1 MSVNVSSRVV
11 VGGAIGAVA
20 LIVMGGLSFG
30 ALENLDASE
39 IMVVQSPLSGDLD
52 VYNEPGYKWQGWG
65 KVTKY
70 PRQAQYSFCSK
81 PVNIGNDAA
90 GKPMY
95 EEQQC
100 EGSTTVAKRLRFS
113 DGGHANLNGS
123 VNWEMPLDAPSVI
136 NIHKKFGSADG
147 VESRAVGKMIDAA
160 AYLSGPL
167 MSSTE
172 SSGARRAELVQFIN
186 DQAEKGV
193 YVTVAESVTVVDA
206 VGNEVTE
213 KVTKIVVDGNGL
225 PKRQQGSILSQF
237 NIKLLPMSIS
247 ELKYDRIV
255 EQQIAQRQTATTS
268 VQIARA
274 NALKAEQ
281 DAITIEAQ
289 GKATAA
295 KAKWDQETINAKEI
309 ASAQKG
315 VEVARQAALE
325 AEQYKR
331 EQTLRGEGE
340 AARKRAVMM
349 ADGALEKKLEA
360 YIKVQGFWANA
371 IQNYQGQLVPS
382 VMMGGGSGSN
392 AAGTSQALV
401 ELLSAKTAKD
411 LALDL
416 SNAGSGN
423 TKK

>member
-1 MSVNVSSRVV
+1 MENRSIV
-11 VGGAIGAVA
+11 VGGAAVVGILA
-20 LIVMGGLSFG
+20 LGIASFG
-30 ALENLDASE
+30 AFENLDASE
-39 IMVVQSPLSGDLD
+39 IMVVQAPLSGDLD
-52 VYNEPGYKWQGWG
+52 VFTEPGYKWQGWG

-81 PVNIGNDAA
+81 LVAVEN
-90 GKPMY
+90 KWV
-95 EEQQC
+95 EQQC
-100 EGSTTVAKRLRFS
+100 DNSTTAAKRLRFN

-136 NIHKKFGSADG
+136 NIHKKFGSAEG

-160 AYLSGPL
+160 AYLAGPL

-172 SSGARRAELVQFIN
+172 SSGARRAELVQYIN
-186 DQAEKGV
+186 DQAESGV
-193 YVTVAESVTVVDA
+193 YATVAESIVTKDA
-206 VGNEVTE
+206 VGNDVTE
-213 KVTKIVVDGNGL
+213 KVTKILVDDKGQ
-225 PKRQQGSILSQF
+225 PKRQQGSILGQF
-237 NIKLLPMSIS
+237 NVKLLPMSIS
-247 ELKYDRIV
+247 ELKYDNIV

-274 NALKAEQ
+274 NAQKAEQ
-281 DAITIEAQ
+281 DAITTEAQ
-289 GKATAA
+289 GKANAA

-309 ASAQKG
+309 AEAQKG
-315 VEVARQAALE
+315 VEVAKQAALE
-325 AEQYKR
+325 AEQYKK

-340 AARKRAVMM
+340 AARKRAVMQ

-382 VMMGGGSGSN
+382 VVMGGGSGANAGSN
-392 AAGTSQALV
+392 SQALI
-401 ELLSAKTAKD
+401 EMLSAKTAKE

-416 SNAGSGN
+416 SNAGVGV